1 MRTCDMFCRV
11 IDNYGDAGVS
21 WRLAQMLAKEYN
33 WAVRLII
40 DDAAV
45 LSAIVPTAQTKAT
58 PAVPGQVVVSDWLD
72 DSTDTPFASWSGQA
86 ADVVIELFS
95 CRLPDVYEAA
105 IAKRVE
111 SSPCAVFALDYLTA
125 EKYAEEGNGLPSP
138 HPRYGYDKTFL
149 FPGFPIKPAAS
160 TASAICCRNFPENV
174 VQACGPGFLH
184 RSVRIQVTPL
194 RFISSR
200 IRKCPWKVLPIC
212 LLRIRAL
219 FKSLLLRAL
228 PPLA

>member
-149 FPGFPIKPAAS
+149 FPGFSDK
-160 TASAICCRNFPENV
+160 T
-174 VQACGPGFLH
+174 CGINRERDLLQKFSGE
-184 RSVRIQVTPL
+184 RRSSVRSRLFASFGADLPEP
-194 RFISSR
+194 RFYTEHSQ
-200 IRKCPWKVLPIC
+200 
-212 LLRIRAL
+212 
-219 FKSLLLRAL
+219 
-228 PPLA
+228 

>member
-72 DSTDTPFASWSGQA
+72 DSTDTPLPHGQPSRRCS
-86 ADVVIELFS
+86 D
-95 CRLPDVYEAA
+95 RT
-105 IAKRVE
+105 
-111 SSPCAVFALDYLTA
+111 VF
-125 EKYAEEGNGLPSP
+125 LPSS
-138 HPRYGYDKTFL
+138 RRL
-149 FPGFPIKPAAS
+149 
-160 TASAICCRNFPENV
+160 
-174 VQACGPGFLH
+174 
-184 RSVRIQVTPL
+184 RSSDCKAR
-194 RFISSR
+194 
-200 IRKCPWKVLPIC
+200 
-212 LLRIRAL
+212 
-219 FKSLLLRAL
+219 
-228 PPLA
+228 

>member
-21 WRLAQMLAKEYN
+21 WRLAQMLAKEYD

-45 LSAIVPTAQTKAT
+45 LSAIAPTAKAEVAPVKAGSVT
-58 PAVPGQVVVSDWLD
+58 VCDWIEDGSDVPFRPWD
-72 DSTDTPFASWSGQA
+72 GQA

-95 CRLPDVYEAA
+95 CRLPDAYEAA
-105 IAKRVE
+105 IARRFE
-111 SSPCAVFALDYLTA
+111 TSPCAVFALDYLTA

-149 FPGFPIKPAAS
+149 FPGFSEK
-160 TASAICCRNFPENV
+160 T
-174 VQACGPGFLH
+174 
-184 RSVRIQVTPL
+184 
-194 RFISSR
+194 
-200 IRKCPWKVLPIC
+200 
-212 LLRIRAL
+212 
-219 FKSLLLRAL
+219 
-228 PPLA
+228 